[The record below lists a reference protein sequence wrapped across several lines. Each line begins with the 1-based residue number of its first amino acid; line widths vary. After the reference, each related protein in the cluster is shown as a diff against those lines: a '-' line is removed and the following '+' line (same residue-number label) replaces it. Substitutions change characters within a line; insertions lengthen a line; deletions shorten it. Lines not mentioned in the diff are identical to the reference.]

1 MCSTTE
7 VIGKHKF
14 KGTHNSNVDL
24 GNDRR
29 ADQYL
34 PNERRDITY
43 VSRLQCVQAA
53 VAHQIDILFKVRL
66 SC

>member
-1 MCSTTE
+1 MCSTSE
-7 VIGKHKF
+7 VVGKHNF
-14 KGTHNSNVDL
+14 KGFKPNTGDF
-24 GNDRR
+24 GQDRR

-53 VAHQIDILFKVRL
+53 VANQIEALFKV
-66 SC
+66 